1 MTEYKLLRAVICSVS
16 VLLAMPSVAH
26 AEAKGSFI
34 GPGTYATKEGCEK
47 LAKIA
52 TGGDRNVGTV
62 PEALTVDGFLGW
74 EGACSFRS
82 VTEKVKGRIWSANM
96 DCAEGITEESQDD
109 TFEKLPDGSFKV
121 TVMDNSTIFQR
132 CDTAKG
138 K

>member
-1 MTEYKLLRAVICSVS
+1 MRIRSFI
-16 VLLAMPSVAH
+16 VLTLTLSMSASALAEV
-26 AEAKGSFI
+26 KGTFI

-47 LAKIA
+47 LARIA
-52 TGGDRNVGTV
+52 AGGAKNVGTV

-74 EGACSFRS
+74 EGACTFRS

-96 DCAEGITEESQDD
+96 DCAEGITDETESD
-109 TFEKLPDGSFKV
+109 TFEKLPDGAFKV
-121 TVMDNSTIFQR
+121 TVMDTSTIYQR